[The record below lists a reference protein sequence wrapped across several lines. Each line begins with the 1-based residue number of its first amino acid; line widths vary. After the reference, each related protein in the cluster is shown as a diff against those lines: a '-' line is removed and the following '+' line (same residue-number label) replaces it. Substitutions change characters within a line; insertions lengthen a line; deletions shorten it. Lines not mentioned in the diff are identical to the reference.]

1 MLEKKKVDLI
11 LLIGYMRI
19 LSPYFC
25 SEFAGRVWNIHP
37 SLLPKHAG
45 GMDTNVHEEVLRN
58 KEKETGCT
66 LHVVSEKVDGGQIIM
81 QKKVRVLADDNAD
94 TLKERVQKAEQEVL
108 VKAIKL
114 FSKGKISVSG
124 GKVRV
129 ND

>member
-1 MLEKKKVDLI
+1 
-11 LLIGYMRI
+11 
-19 LSPYFC
+19 
-25 SEFAGRVWNIHP
+25 
-37 SLLPKHAG
+37 
-45 GMDTNVHEEVLRN
+45 
-58 KEKETGCT
+58 
-66 LHVVSEKVDGGQIIM
+66 M